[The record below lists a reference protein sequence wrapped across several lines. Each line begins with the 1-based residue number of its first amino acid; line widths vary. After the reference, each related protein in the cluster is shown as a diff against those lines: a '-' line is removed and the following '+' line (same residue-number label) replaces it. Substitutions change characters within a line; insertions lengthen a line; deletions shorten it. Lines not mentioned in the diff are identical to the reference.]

1 MAEQTVALTVGAE
14 VTGRVRHLGLYGAL
28 VDIGTGQDALL
39 HISQLGEKEA
49 RKFEEVVQPAS
60 EITAYVYKTRKDGH
74 VALSLDK
81 PPAVPWQTIK
91 RGNTYTGRVIRI
103 EDFGVF
109 VDFGAERPGMVHVSE
124 MADGF
129 VKSPG
134 DVASVGQEVEVRVIK
149 KNGRPRQ
156 VDLSMKAAVVEMIVA
171 DDDDEEDLPTAMAQ
185 AFQRAMRSDDAEGP
199 AESRPEASRSNHR
212 EKQREKQEA
221 ILQRT
226 LRGAQEA

>member
-1 MAEQTVALTVGAE
+1 MAEQTGALIVGAE
-14 VTGRVRHLGLYGAL
+14 VTGTVRHLGLYGAL

-39 HISQLGEKEA
+39 HISQLGQKEE
-49 RKFEEVVQPAS
+49 RKFEEVVQPAC
-60 EITAYVYKTRKDGH
+60 EIKAYVYRTRKDGH
-74 VALSLDK
+74 VALTMDK

-91 RGNTYTGRVIRI
+91 RGNTYSGKVIRI

-134 DVASVGQEVEVRVIK
+134 DVAEVGQVVEVRVIK

-156 VDLSMKAAVVEMIVA
+156 IDLSMKSAVEEAAIQ
-171 DDDDEEDLPTAMAQ
+171 DDEDEEEDLPTAMAQ
-185 AFQRAMRSDDAEGP
+185 AFQRAMQSDHAEETRDSQP
-199 AESRPEASRSNHR
+199 ATSRRNHR
-212 EKQREKQEA
+212 EKQEE

-226 LRGAQEA
+226 LRGAQA